1 VNAVVYQEN
10 GVTIRSVPAIHAG
23 DGPVSFIL
31 EYAGLRVVIGGD
43 TFPNKWYIEHAA
55 NADLAI
61 HETFLTPPDLVRL
74 YGQSPGQ
81 AIAVGT
87 QIHTSP
93 QAFGKVMSTIKPRH
107 AVGYHF
113 FNEQA
118 THDDILRG
126 VLQTY
131 TGPLSLAVDNM
142 VWNITK
148 EGGQRTQQAAEA
160 AGQGQRARSDL
171 RLHQGRPL
179 ATGRTS
185 AGCDGRGIQE
195 GESSPIA
202 RRP

>member
-1 VNAVVYQEN
+1 M
-10 GVTIRSVPAIHAG
+10 
-23 DGPVSFIL
+23 
-31 EYAGLRVVIGGD
+31 VIGGD
-43 TFPNKWYIEHAA
+43 TFPNKWYIEYAA

-61 HETFLTPPDLVRL
+61 HETFLTPTDLVRL
-74 YGQSPGQ
+74 YGQSPAQ
-81 AIAVGT
+81 AIGVGT
-87 QIHTSP
+87 QVHTSP

-148 EGGQRTQQAAEA
+148 EKITERMIVSPDQAWAVNGPNKPPKPPARGSVPDPISDFIKAGRWQPAEQA
-160 AGQGQRARSDL
+160 QAPMVEKFKKENGLQ
-171 RLHQGRPL
+171 
-179 ATGRTS
+179 
-185 AGCDGRGIQE
+185 
-195 GESSPIA
+195 
-202 RRP
+202 